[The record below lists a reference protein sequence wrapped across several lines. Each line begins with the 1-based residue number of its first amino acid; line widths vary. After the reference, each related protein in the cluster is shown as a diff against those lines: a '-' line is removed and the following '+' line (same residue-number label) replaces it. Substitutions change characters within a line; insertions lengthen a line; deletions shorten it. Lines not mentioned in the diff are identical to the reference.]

1 MVAETCN
8 TSRAAERAAAEE
20 IAWISLGS
28 PAAIARLAPEAL
40 SLIERERPFGLV
52 LEIDGIDLD
61 RHRNE
66 FPHTRRLSGGRA
78 RFGAWCRGVAYV
90 FGASTSAADACIH
103 LEHAPRIWGTRVR
116 IARNDDDAVAWL
128 RGQFRRYDNSG
139 R

>member
-1 MVAETCN
+1 MVAELRATQRAPA
-8 TSRAAERAAAEE
+8 RAAVER
-20 IAWISLGS
+20 IAWIRLAS
-28 PAAIARLAPEAL
+28 PAAFGSLAAQAVWL
-40 SLIERERPFGLV
+40 VERERPFGLV

-61 RHRNE
+61 RYRDA
-66 FPHTRRLSGGRA
+66 FPHTRRLPGGRA
-78 RFGAWCRGVAYV
+78 RFGAWCRGVAYL
-90 FGASTSAADACIH
+90 FGASTSAAEACIH